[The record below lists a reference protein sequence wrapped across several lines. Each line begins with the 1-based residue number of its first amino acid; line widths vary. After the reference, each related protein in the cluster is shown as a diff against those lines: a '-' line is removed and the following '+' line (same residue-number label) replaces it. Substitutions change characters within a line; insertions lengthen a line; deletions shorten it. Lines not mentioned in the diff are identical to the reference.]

1 MVVNT
6 ELSLAHKLITS
17 TGANLFLTGKAGTGK
32 TTFLKQLKEES
43 PKRMIVLAPTGIA
56 AINANGMTIHS
67 FFQLPFA
74 PFIPDTLYRPDNKKQ
89 SQQYR
94 FNKEK
99 IKIIRSI
106 DLLVIDEVSMVRAD
120 LLDAIDE
127 VLRRYRN
134 KNKPFGGVQ
143 LLMIGDLQQLAPVVK
158 EDEWNLLKLH
168 YDTPYFFSS
177 HTLQQS
183 EYYTIELTTVY
194 RQRDEEFLKLL
205 NSIRENKVN
214 DMVIQTLNTRYKPY
228 FIPQPEE
235 GYIRL
240 VTHNV
245 QAQSI
250 NNAEL
255 AQLKEP
261 IHTFTATI
269 EGNFPEYTYP
279 TEKILEFKVGS
290 QVMFVKNDSSGE
302 HRYYNGM
309 IGEITHLTSHHIF
322 VRSKESGEV
331 INVNQEEWTNT
342 HYVIDQESK
351 EIREEVEGTFKQY
364 PLKLAWAITIHK
376 SQGLTFDKAII
387 DVSGSFAHG
396 QVYVA
401 LSRCRTIDG
410 IVLSAPLT
418 LKAII
423 CDNHI
428 SNFIDKIRLNI
439 PNEAL
444 CYRLQQTYFLQ
455 ILSELFDFDS
465 LEWTLNKY
473 TRFVAE
479 HYSSTYPKFIESLH
493 LQEIY
498 IKEKIIEISRK
509 FSLQYN
515 HLVKTSSDYLK
526 DEHIQLRIIA
536 GAEYFASQLN
546 PLIELTYE
554 ALLETDNKETL
565 KRHKELYNELR
576 TELLN
581 KSSLLNIIHK
591 NGFTTS
597 IYLRHKTILLLNDL
611 KSDKIK
617 NKREKQPNIKHTRL
631 TTADN
636 IHPELFARLLKWRN
650 LKAKELGLP
659 AYTILQQKALLGISN
674 ILPSDSMQLASI
686 AYIGQRSIDKYG
698 TEILYLVDEYKKTKN
713 SAF

>member
-1 MVVNT
+1 MATNPEV
-6 ELSLAHKLITS
+6 SLAHKLVTS
-17 TGANLFLTGKAGTGK
+17 TGVNLFLTGKAGTGK
-32 TTFLKQLKEES
+32 TTFLKLLKEENL
-43 PKRMIVLAPTGIA
+43 KRMILLAPTGIA

-74 PFIPDTLYRPDNKKQ
+74 PFIPETLYRANDKKQ

-94 FNKEK
+94 FSKEK

-106 DLLVIDEVSMVRAD
+106 DLLVIDEISMVRAD

-127 VLRRYRN
+127 ILRRYRN
-134 KNKPFGGVQ
+134 RHKTFGGVQ
-143 LLMIGDLQQLAPVVK
+143 LLMIGDLQQLAPVVR
-158 EDEWNLLKLH
+158 EEEWKLLQQH

-177 HTLQQS
+177 HALQQS
-183 EYYTIELTTVY
+183 KYYTIELTTVY
-194 RQRDEEFLKLL
+194 RQHDENFLRLL
-205 NSIRENKVN
+205 NCIRDNNVDK
-214 DMVIQTLNTRYKPY
+214 MVIQTLNACYKPN
-228 FIPQPEE
+228 FIPKPKD
-235 GYIRL
+235 GFIRL
-240 VTHNV
+240 VTHNI

-255 AQLKEP
+255 AQLKKP

-269 EGNFPEYTYP
+269 EGNFPDYSYP
-279 TEKILEFKVGS
+279 TEKILELKEGS

-342 HYVIDQESK
+342 HYVIDQEKK
-351 EIREEVEGTFKQY
+351 EIHEEIEGTFKQY

-401 LSRCRTIDG
+401 LSRCRTIEG
-410 IVLSAPLT
+410 IILSSPLSSR
-418 LKAII
+418 AII

-428 SNFIDKIRLNI
+428 NEFIDKVRQNM

-444 CYRLQQTYFLQ
+444 CKRLQQVYFLQ

-465 LEWTLNKY
+465 LEWILNKY

-479 HYSSTYPKFIESLH
+479 HYSRTYPKHIESLY
-493 LQEIY
+493 LQEIHV
-498 IKEKIIEISRK
+498 KEKLIEVSRK
-509 FSLQYN
+509 FSLQYIR
-515 HLVKTSSDYLK
+515 LVETSSDYLNDK
-526 DEHIQLRIIA
+526 QIQSRIIA
-536 GAEYFASQLN
+536 GAKYFACQLE
-546 PLIELTYE
+546 PLIELTCE
-554 ALLETDNKETL
+554 ALLEIDNKETL
-565 KRHKELYNELR
+565 KRYKELYNELR

-581 KSSLLNIIHK
+581 KSSLLNMVNK
-591 NGFTTS
+591 DGFTTS
-597 IYLRHKTILLLNDL
+597 KYLQHKTNLLL
-611 KSDKIK
+611 SDSKANNMK
-617 NKREKQPNIKHTRL
+617 DKLNKRKNIKYTPL
-631 TTADN
+631 STSDN
-636 IHPELFARLLKWRN
+636 IHPELFASLLKWRN
-650 LKAKELGLP
+650 LKAKELNLP

-674 ILPSDSMQLASI
+674 ALPSNNTQLASI
-686 AYIGQRSIDKYG
+686 AYMGERSIEKYG
-698 TEILYLVDEYKKTKN
+698 IEILYLVEEYKNTKK
-713 SAF
+713 STF